1 MSAFTIFVTLIALLV
16 LGWAVWFIIGLVRY
30 VRSGDYDVDKRLQK
44 VSQ

>member
-1 MSAFTIFVTLIALLV
+1 MTASSIFGTLIALLV
-16 LGWAVWFIIGLVRY
+16 LGWAIWFIIGLVRY